1 MSDYSQS
8 STAPR
13 TPSARLMAPA
23 SLSVTVLIIT
33 MDTSVFER
41 SVWQSMESESIP
53 PPREYVSIWFVLCCY
68 VYRGNSQPCRYLGLL
83 ELPRLCSLSCSGSH
97 RDVRP
102 KPCELQMSGFYL
114 YLSRNWLLWD
124 GGNADSRAWEEP
136 LLLLF
141 FNHWRAVVFYFQSD
155 RLILPLVLG
164 IVFPHFK
171 CFLFC
176 FVFLAEPLF
185 TVLCIFNWE
194 ENKFCSPS
202 CALCQQNTDL
212 VYSRQFHLEIS
223 RGGL

>member
-102 KPCELQMSGFYL
+102 KPCELQMSVLSVFIFTWAGTDFYETGEML
-114 YLSRNWLLWD
+114 TVEP
-124 GGNADSRAWEEP
+124 EEN
-136 LLLLF
+136 LCF
-141 FNHWRAVVFYFQSD
+141 FYF
-155 RLILPLVLG
+155 LT
-164 IVFPHFK
+164 IVGQL
-171 CFLFC
+171 CF
-176 FVFLAEPLF
+176 
-185 TVLCIFNWE
+185 IF
-194 ENKFCSPS
+194 S
-202 CALCQQNTDL
+202 LTDL
-212 VYSRQFHLEIS
+212 FYHWF
-223 RGGL
+223 